1 MSGEPQPPS
10 RSDDDLRVRAWL
22 LLGAALG
29 ALGSVAALGCLLPF
43 LGIVV
48 VAAALTYGSDTAWA
62 LMVVASLLVV
72 GLLVWLVRPR
82 R

>member
-10 RSDDDLRVRAWL
+10 PSDDDLRIRAWL
-22 LLGAALG
+22 LLGTAVG
-29 ALGSVAALGCLLPF
+29 ALGSVAALGCLLPL

-48 VAAALTYGSDTAWA
+48 IGAALTYGADTAWA
-62 LMVVASLLVV
+62 LMIVVALVVV